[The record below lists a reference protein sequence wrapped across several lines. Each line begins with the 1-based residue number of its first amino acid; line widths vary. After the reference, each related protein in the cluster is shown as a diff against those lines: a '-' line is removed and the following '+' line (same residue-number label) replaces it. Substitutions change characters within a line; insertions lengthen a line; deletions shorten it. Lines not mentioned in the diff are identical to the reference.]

1 MLCNKFKRHLE
12 KCPNQKLTRKTVT
25 ITVVVQV
32 NTAGEQHV
40 DVEFHSLIYVQAQ
53 SYYP

>member
-1 MLCNKFKRHLE
+1 MTE
-12 KCPNQKLTRKTVT
+12 PEIGKTVT

-40 DVEFHSLIYVQAQ
+40 DAEFHSFLYA
-53 SYYP
+53 

>member
-1 MLCNKFKRHLE
+1 MLNDTSPE
-12 KCPNQKLTRKTVT
+12 KLPRQKLTCRTVT

-40 DVEFHSLIYVQAQ
+40 DVEFHSFLHV
-53 SYYP
+53 

>member
-1 MLCNKFKRHLE
+1 MTEPENDMQ
-12 KCPNQKLTRKTVT
+12 NVT

-40 DVEFHSLIYVQAQ
+40 DMAFPPFLRAYVQ
-53 SYYP
+53 SYP